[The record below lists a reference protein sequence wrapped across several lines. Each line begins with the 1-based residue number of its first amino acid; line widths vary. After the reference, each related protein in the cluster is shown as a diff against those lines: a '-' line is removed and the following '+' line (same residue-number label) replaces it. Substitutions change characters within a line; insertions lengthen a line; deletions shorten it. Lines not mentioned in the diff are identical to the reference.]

1 MHLLCINHGFSLIRG
16 SASSFPRLSTV
27 SLQTEFQCSYQVSQN
42 AAPAEWLLT
51 QHSNCVS
58 ITHLGSPHRAEKG
71 RCCLSGI
78 KLKPHSQGKTKTHSQ
93 SSKGAGREVSL
104 LRAGQL
110 PKPRGLEVLVM
121 FSPTWSFS
129 WFRSSRVTSP
139 VEGTSWAHS
148 HERMADG
155 EAAWL
160 LSADSQRTDGFYLP
174 LEITGRTALWS
185 SPSCLWAYPQPTR
198 EGLPWLSTVF
208 FCSTGCDTAW
218 DMKDIPSH

>member
-1 MHLLCINHGFSLIRG
+1 
-16 SASSFPRLSTV
+16 
-27 SLQTEFQCSYQVSQN
+27 
-42 AAPAEWLLT
+42 
-51 QHSNCVS
+51 
-58 ITHLGSPHRAEKG
+58 
-71 RCCLSGI
+71 
-78 KLKPHSQGKTKTHSQ
+78 
-93 SSKGAGREVSL
+93 
-104 LRAGQL
+104 
-110 PKPRGLEVLVM
+110 M

-129 WFRSSRVTSP
+129 WFRSSRVSSP

-185 SPSCLWAYPQPTR
+185 SPSCLWAYPQPPR

-218 DMKDIPSH
+218 DMKGIPSYYPVSSSLHHLLLHPPIGSHGILSRNWAALHTACSLYQNQDL